1 MTKMSVSEGGVEQEN
16 DSFFFVVVLKV
27 RLFLCLGFDSS
38 EKYQSGVAIVIDRGE
53 VVVSGDDRLMLMYVW
68 SKYVR
73 VCDFYLQCEM
83 EKKLR

>member
-1 MTKMSVSEGGVEQEN
+1 
-16 DSFFFVVVLKV
+16 
-27 RLFLCLGFDSS
+27 LGFDSS

>member
-1 MTKMSVSEGGVEQEN
+1 
-16 DSFFFVVVLKV
+16 
-27 RLFLCLGFDSS
+27 
-38 EKYQSGVAIVIDRGE
+38 
-53 VVVSGDDRLMLMYVW
+53 VVSGDDRLMLMLMLMLMYVW

>member
-1 MTKMSVSEGGVEQEN
+1 
-16 DSFFFVVVLKV
+16 V

-38 EKYQSGVAIVIDRGE
+38 EKYQSGVAIVIDRGGGGE
-53 VVVSGDDRLMLMYVW
+53 WSGDDRFMLMYVW